1 MNTHLKIYILCHC
14 GMAGS
19 AIHRNLKSKGYHNL
33 ITRTHS
39 TLDLTNHQAVNN
51 FFETER
57 PEYVFLAA
65 AKVGGILGQIEDGIT
80 GFLTPLIDAESIMV
94 LIV

>member
-1 MNTHLKIYILCHC
+1 MNTHLKIYIPGHC

-39 TLDLTNHQAVNN
+39 TLDLSNHQAVNI
-51 FFETER
+51 FFEAER
-57 PEYVFLAA
+57 PEYLFLAA
-65 AKVGGILGQIEDGIT
+65 AKVGGIPEQIEDGI
-80 GFLTPLIDAESIMV
+80 DSIADC
-94 LIV
+94 IIAWGW